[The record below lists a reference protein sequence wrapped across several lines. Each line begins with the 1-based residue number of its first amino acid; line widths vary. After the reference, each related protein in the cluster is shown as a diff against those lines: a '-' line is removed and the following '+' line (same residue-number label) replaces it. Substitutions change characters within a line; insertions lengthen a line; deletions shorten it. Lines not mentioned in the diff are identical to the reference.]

1 VRFLSKSTL
10 SNVRGVGPL
19 LGIAGVPP
27 GNTLRRL
34 QQRLSRS
41 ATAIVMLAPLAAV
54 GGGVNVAPLGVV
66 RLVSRRPMPRIS
78 RANSL
83 MLSSM
88 VAFPLTWIG

>member
-1 VRFLSKSTL
+1 MRFLSKSTL

-41 ATAIVMLAPLAAV
+41 ATAIVVLAPLATV
-54 GGGVNVAPLGVV
+54 GGGVNLAPLGVV